1 MSLLPEIFTG
11 VAAALVTAWFAKS
24 SDDKKNS
31 LKFITDER
39 RKWRDG
45 IRKET
50 ETTVTLLRKL
60 EAAKTLNLAFRE
72 CFCNPDYVE
81 LQKHIAFFEIRLNPF
96 DEEDNAILDILR
108 KFSPNPISAPDSKDI
123 DEFQG
128 RIALLL
134 KHDWERSKTEVSS
147 KWKVA
152 FIIFSLIFTAIACS
166 LKTTMPFG
174 DTVGWKMIEVLHDK
188 QILLLISFFLDL
200 ISVYYSLQL
209 ILNFL
214 IPKCCNNPFT
224 TEASSK
230 FFKLFGIHL
239 RIIKNHD
246 SVTKE
251 NECCLAKVFSAIF
264 VFVIILAFLLYLVA
278 LADSWNLCE
287 TMRCCVL
294 TTSAITAAAIAI
306 TACVCCKICHKKTPF
321 KTETEPKKESEQEN
335 PKSKS
340 AE

>member
-72 CFCNPDYVE
+72 CFFNPDYVE
-81 LQKHIAFFEIRLNPF
+81 LQKHIAFFESRLNPF

-108 KFSPNPISAPDSKDI
+108 KFLPNPISAPDSKDI

-134 KHDWERSKTEVSS
+134 KHDWERSKTEVGNKWKIGFILFTIFYNSIVDFLSEKQELIKNLSS
-147 KWKVA
+147 KFATLFHEFFFFLYKAGTLTRISWILA
-152 FIIFSLIFTAIACS
+152 IISAYYILSIIFKIFSSKILRDCRTNHCFNVFFELFGATTRVAYDEKDSIFKNKFCCIS
-166 LKTTMPFG
+166 LKT
-174 DTVGWKMIEVLHDK
+174 IVLI
-188 QILLLISFFLDL
+188 ILIVAVLIIAHLLIP
-200 ISVYYSLQL
+200 IT
-209 ILNFL
+209 
-214 IPKCCNNPFT
+214 P
-224 TEASSK
+224 K
-230 FFKLFGIHL
+230 FF
-239 RIIKNHD
+239 
-246 SVTKE
+246 
-251 NECCLAKVFSAIF
+251 
-264 VFVIILAFLLYLVA
+264 
-278 LADSWNLCE
+278 
-287 TMRCCVL
+287 
-294 TTSAITAAAIAI
+294 
-306 TACVCCKICHKKTPF
+306 
-321 KTETEPKKESEQEN
+321 
-335 PKSKS
+335 
-340 AE
+340 